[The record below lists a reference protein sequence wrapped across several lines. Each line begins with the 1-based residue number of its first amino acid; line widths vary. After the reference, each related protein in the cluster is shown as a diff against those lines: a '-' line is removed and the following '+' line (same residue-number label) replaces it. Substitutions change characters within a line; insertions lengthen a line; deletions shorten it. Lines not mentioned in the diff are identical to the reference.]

1 MKRLRALIAVFLALP
16 VMLAFG
22 QIARAD
28 VLTPPSGGKL
38 AVTPEQYDDMGAVL
52 QKLGYTA
59 DVINEEDLK
68 SAAKL
73 STYDAIYIN
82 CSSSIDGVIDEA
94 AAVVAEYVRNG
105 GVVYASDFAQSLI
118 SKAFPGKINFYNGSD
133 GAKAGVTGVVQAKI
147 VDAGLA
153 SVIGKAQV
161 EINFDLPNWVVIDSA
176 GTGTQVHMTAPVGV
190 FDSSDYSQSNKSLP
204 DKPLVV
210 TFREGKGSVLYT
222 SFHNEA
228 QTSTDVGKILNWF
241 AIWAKSGKTTQAA
254 RTEAEQGG
262 NKVLQEIIDSINPSE
277 AKTYAITST
286 GDSEVAFVLNF
297 GGSALSFKVTDAS
310 GKKVI
315 NEKVSEPPF
324 TKKVQ
329 LTKGIYN
336 IEIGGV
342 DVPQENYPFTLA
354 MGGKE
359 GAIEGAYTS
368 TEVTKIKPSILKN
381 PWLWVGVGLFL
392 GVVFIVVMVIVL
404 VLKLSK
410 KNAAGSSDSQK

>member
-16 VMLAFG
+16 IMLAFG

-28 VLTPPSGGKL
+28 VLTPPSAGKL
-38 AVTPEQYDDMGAVL
+38 AVTPQYYDDMGAVL

-73 STYDAIYIN
+73 SAYDAIYLN
-82 CSSSIDGVIDEA
+82 CSSSIDSVVDEA
-94 AAVVAEYVRNG
+94 APVVAEYVRNG

-118 SKAFPGKINFYNGSD
+118 SKAFPDRILFFGGDD
-133 GAKAGVTGVVQAKI
+133 GARSGVTGKVQAKI
-147 VDAGLA
+147 VDPGLA
-153 SVIGKAQV
+153 SVIGKSQV
-161 EINFDLPNWVVIDSA
+161 EITFDLSGWVIIDKA
-176 GTGTQVHMTAPVGV
+176 GAGAQVHMTAPIQTN
-190 FDSSDYSQSNKSLP
+190 DYSGSGEAATSE
-204 DKPLVV
+204 KPLVV
-210 TFREGKGSVLYT
+210 TFREGKGAVLYT

-254 RTEAEQGG
+254 RSLAEQGG
-262 NKVLQEIIDSINPSE
+262 NKVLQEIIDSINLNE
-277 AKTYAITST
+277 AKKYAITST
-286 GDSEVAFVLNF
+286 GDNEIAFILNF
-297 GGSALSFKVTDAS
+297 GGSALSLKVTDAG

-315 NEKVSEPPF
+315 NEKVSKPPF
-324 TKKVQ
+324 TKKVT
-329 LTKGIYN
+329 LAKGTYD

-368 TEVTKIKPSILKN
+368 AEVTKIKPSIFKS

-392 GVVFIVVMVIVL
+392 GLVFIVVMVIVL

-410 KNAAGSSDSQK
+410 RNAASQTESKE